1 MGTTRGT
8 CVKPIYKESH
18 FPFSLSLHTRQQES
32 FLKQGIEQF
41 ATEFQSL
48 GTTSVDDENQQQHE
62 VDNNNNNNH
71 LVKDLETELEELEAQ
86 AKELRNELQRERF
99 DRVAERQAASQQLAK
114 LRDTASRDTS
124 KAILAEQL
132 KMDTVRVQLE
142 RRLEEQGSEL
152 VTARASLRTQ
162 AQEITKLR
170 SQVMELEAERS
181 NVWSL
186 FRQSMRVIKK
196 GFGNR
201 LFGGR
206 RRNSN
211 ELDSNDK
218 NNNSNAPP
226 TMTRSSTNNNNNNN
240 NNNSFGFNKK
250 RNTSNDPAS
259 VIDRVAEKDNDAV
272 VSKDETA

>member
-48 GTTSVDDENQQQHE
+48 GTTSVDENQQQHE
-62 VDNNNNNNH
+62 VDNNNNNH

-211 ELDSNDK
+211 ELDSND
-218 NNNSNAPP
+218 NSNAPP
-226 TMTRSSTNNNNNNN
+226 TMTRSSNNNNNNN
-240 NNNSFGFNKK
+240 NNNSNNSFGFNKK